1 MDAQM
6 WAVSGFVVN
15 LLLGGIVWFIK
26 HSYADLQNSQKE
38 LKRELD
44 HVKEHYYRKED
55 FREFKEEL
63 WHRLDKMELNWRDKL
78 NELRQP

>member
-1 MDAQM
+1 MDAQL
-6 WAVSGFVVN
+6 WAAAGFVVN
-15 LLLGGIVWFIK
+15 LVLGGLVWFIK
-26 HSYADLQNSQKE
+26 HSYTELQNNSKD
-38 LKRELD
+38 LRRELD

-63 WHRLDKMELNWRDKL
+63 WHRLDRMEINWRDKL